1 MPRYR
6 PLRPERPLAV
16 SEIYTVHYFE
26 YSGSYAFSGE
36 AHDFWEILY
45 VDRGELSVTAG
56 ERSVEL
62 RQGGLIFHAPG
73 EFHALAARGVA
84 PDLIVVSFNC
94 GGGEME
100 RFRGCVTEVG
110 EAERALLARIVGE
123 SAAAFSTRQDD
134 PATTGLERREGAPFG
149 SEQLAA
155 AALEELLVRIAR
167 RMEAAPRPETE
178 ETPPDDAFLRVRAYL
193 EQRVGESL
201 TLEDICRANLM
212 GRSRLQQLFHEH
224 TGGGVMEYFGRLKI
238 NAARRL
244 IREGRL
250 NFTEIAARCGFQS
263 VHYFSRRFRQLT
275 HMSPSEYA
283 RSVRMLL
290 EFSGSADDSANNL

>member
-84 PDLIVVSFNC
+84 PFENGDFKTFFFKLPC
-94 GGGEME
+94 GGK
-100 RFRGCVTEVG
+100 
-110 EAERALLARIVGE
+110 
-123 SAAAFSTRQDD
+123 AAYA
-134 PATTGLERREGAPFG
+134 
-149 SEQLAA
+149 
-155 AALEELLVRIAR
+155 
-167 RMEAAPRPETE
+167 
-178 ETPPDDAFLRVRAYL
+178 RAYY
-193 EQRVGESL
+193 
-201 TLEDICRANLM
+201 N
-212 GRSRLQQLFHEH
+212 RLFIFHPRH
-224 TGGGVMEYFGRLKI
+224 QIRTGPILQAS
-238 NAARRL
+238 N
-244 IREGRL
+244 
-250 NFTEIAARCGFQS
+250 S
-263 VHYFSRRFRQLT
+263 
-275 HMSPSEYA
+275 
-283 RSVRMLL
+283 
-290 EFSGSADDSANNL
+290 

>member
-94 GGGEME
+94 AGGEME

-149 SEQLAA
+149 SSSS
-155 AALEELLVRIAR
+155 
-167 RMEAAPRPETE
+167 
-178 ETPPDDAFLRVRAYL
+178 PPPH
-193 EQRVGESL
+193 S
-201 TLEDICRANLM
+201 
-212 GRSRLQQLFHEH
+212 RSCSC
-224 TGGGVMEYFGRLKI
+224 
-238 NAARRL
+238 A
-244 IREGRL
+244 
-250 NFTEIAARCGFQS
+250 
-263 VHYFSRRFRQLT
+263 
-275 HMSPSEYA
+275 
-283 RSVRMLL
+283 
-290 EFSGSADDSANNL
+290 